1 MQENWEQDCAMDSA
15 FDKAEDQWPSRKIS
29 LVFHT
34 SDIGDITFL
43 VWYGM
48 TNDAD
53 EYRVADDDD
62 LGW

>member
-1 MQENWEQDCAMDSA
+1 MDSA